1 MNEGFEDFD
10 LGGRSVVVSGAASDM
25 GAAIARSL
33 AAAGAKVLLGD
44 VDEARLARAVE
55 GAGGAPGQVLAMRTD
70 VTRRAEV
77 EALVERAASEFG
89 GIDVM
94 ANIAGVIHDS
104 LVLDTEEADLDRVLA
119 VNLKGVYLGCQAA
132 ARRMS
137 EQGRGSI
144 INMASLAAFAA
155 LPELSC
161 YAVSKAGVMALTRVL
176 AAEVGP
182 RGVRVNAIAPGFV
195 EGGMT
200 ARKVQRADGSV
211 DEEALEAVRAGV
223 RKRNPLRMTGE
234 PRDIANAVLFL
245 ASDASRYITG
255 QVLHANGGSYMP
267 A

>member
-1 MNEGFEDFD
+1 M
-10 LGGRSVVVSGAASDM
+10 
-25 GAAIARSL
+25 
-33 AAAGAKVLLGD
+33 
-44 VDEARLARAVE
+44 RA
-55 GAGGAPGQVLAMRTD
+55 D
-70 VTRRAEV
+70 VTCRAEI
-77 EALVERAASEFG
+77 EALVERAVSEFG
-89 GIDVM
+89 GLDVM

-104 LVLDTEEADLDRVLA
+104 PVIETEEADLDRVLA

-161 YAVSKAGVMALTRVL
+161 YAVSKAGVVALTRVL

-200 ARKVQRADGSV
+200 TRKLRETDGSV
-211 DEEALEAVRAGV
+211 DEAELEALRAGV

-234 PRDIANAVLFL
+234 PRDIANAVLYL
-245 ASDASRYITG
+245 ASDASRYLTG
-255 QVLHANGGSYMP
+255 QVLHANGGSFMP
-267 A
+267 S